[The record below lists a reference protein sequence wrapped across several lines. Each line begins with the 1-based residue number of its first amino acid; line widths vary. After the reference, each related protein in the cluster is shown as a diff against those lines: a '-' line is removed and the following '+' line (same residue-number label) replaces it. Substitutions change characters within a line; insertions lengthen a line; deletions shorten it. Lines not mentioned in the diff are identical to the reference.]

1 MSTESQDYILNYTT
15 KREAILN
22 HIRTITN
29 QTKIDQPNRSQ
40 QSYYRRYTAE
50 NVEVY
55 FDRALNNLL
64 RITPEISFIRQRNTK
79 KTQEKTDAAIKAE
92 IEKHLAFL
100 SYLEPVMKNICKL
113 QSALL
118 DNNSDFKL
126 QEKLV
131 ELNTSINTL
140 KTNHNDDFRKAKF
153 YTNLTGGIA
162 ILTAALFLTLP
173 LTLIFI
179 HSGAAMPALW
189 ATTAIFLASYIGGFH
204 TAIKNQ
210 NKITQSFFLDATV
223 KKVADMQIDYPELA
237 PTKS

>member
-1 MSTESQDYILNYTT
+1 MRADNQDYVLDYTN
-15 KREAILN
+15 KREAILSQ
-22 HIRTITN
+22 IRTITN
-29 QTKIDQPNRSQ
+29 QTKINQPDRSQ
-40 QSYYRRYTAE
+40 QSYYRRYTAK

-55 FDRALNNLL
+55 FDRALDNLL

-79 KTQEKTDAAIKAE
+79 KSQEKTDAAIRAE

-100 SYLEPVMKNICKL
+100 SDLEPVMENICKL

-118 DNNSDFKL
+118 DNNSDVNL
-126 QEKLV
+126 QETLT
-131 ELNTSINTL
+131 ELKTSIDTL
-140 KTNHNDDFRKAKF
+140 KTKHNDDFRKAKF

-162 ILTAALFLTLP
+162 ILTAVLFITLP
-173 LTLIFI
+173 LALIFI
-179 HSGAAMPALW
+179 HSGAALPALW
-189 ATTAIFLASYIGGFH
+189 ATTAIFLASYIGGYH

-237 PTKS
+237 PTVS